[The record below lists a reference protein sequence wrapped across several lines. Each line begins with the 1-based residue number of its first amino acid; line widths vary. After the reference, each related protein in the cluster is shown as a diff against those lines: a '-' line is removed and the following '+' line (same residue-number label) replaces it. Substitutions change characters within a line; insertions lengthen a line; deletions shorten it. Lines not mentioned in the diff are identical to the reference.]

1 MGGWENDAPQTP
13 AQLLASTNLVR
24 CHQQMVAMVNAHL
37 SNRTRY
43 QPVLSD
49 VLEFHRL
56 AMQQIVPTAGR
67 WRIEDVAIRGS
78 KHEPLDFGHVPS
90 AVAAMLETLAADFD
104 KKDAVDAAAY
114 LMWQINW
121 IHPFDDGNGR
131 VARVLAFA
139 VLFSRL
145 GRVPVSQPGQPSFL
159 DRLSWR
165 RLDYID
171 ALEVADAAYKRGY
184 IDVEIMA
191 QLLFEVVR
199 DSLLSVDPSRP

>member
-1 MGGWENDAPQTP
+1 
-13 AQLLASTNLVR
+13 
-24 CHQQMVAMVNAHL
+24 
-37 SNRTRY
+37 
-43 QPVLSD
+43 
-49 VLEFHRL
+49 
-56 AMQQIVPTAGR
+56 
-67 WRIEDVAIRGS
+67 
-78 KHEPLDFGHVPS
+78 
-90 AVAAMLETLAADFD
+90 MLETLAADFE

-114 LMWQINW
+114 VMWQINW
-121 IHPFDDGNGR
+121 IYPFDDGNGR

-139 VLFSRL
+139 VLFSRV
-145 GRVPVSQPGQPSFL
+145 GRVPVSQPGQPGFL

-171 ALEVADAAYKRGY
+171 ALEAADAAYKRGY

>member
-24 CHQQMVAMVNAHL
+24 CHQHMSALVKAHIVA
-37 SNRTRY
+37 SSRY
-43 QPVLSD
+43 HPVLLD
-49 VLEFHRL
+49 VLEFHAM
-56 AMQQIVPTAGR
+56 AMQHIIATAGQ
-67 WRIEDVAIRGS
+67 WRIKEVEIRGS
-78 KHEPLDFGHVPS
+78 KHQPIVFTQVPF
-90 AVAAMLETLAADFD
+90 AVESMLKTLATDFENR
-104 KKDAVDAAAY
+104 DAVDAAAY
-114 LMWQINW
+114 VMWRTNW

-171 ALEVADAAYKRGY
+171 ALEAADSAYKVGNV
-184 IDVEIMA
+184 DVEMMA

-199 DSLLSVDPSRP
+199 DSLAT